1 MPKMKIHRVKGG
13 GDLAGRPRKKVELS
27 TGKIGK
33 DKIKSRKEIEEKLR
47 LERNELLV
55 PEWMNE
61 DPIAKGEFLR
71 VVKEAGKINLLDNLD
86 LSVVAIYA
94 KAYSNYV
101 KATIII
107 DKDGMTVLDSN
118 AVEKVSPYVTAQE
131 KYVKQIFSCST
142 KLGLATTDRLK
153 LVVPTNTENEV
164 NKFLK
169 YLS

>member
-1 MPKMKIHRVKGG
+1 MKSPRARGG
-13 GDLAGRPRKKVELS
+13 EKVAGRPRKKVELS

-33 DKIKSRKEIEEKLR
+33 DKIKNRKEIEDKLR

-55 PEWMNE
+55 PEWMDE

-86 LSVVAIYA
+86 LSVVAVYS

-101 KATIII
+101 KATIEI
-107 DKDGMTVLDSN
+107 DRNGMTVLDSN
-118 AVEKVSPYVTAQE
+118 EVEKLSPYVSAQE

-169 YLS
+169 YLN